1 MKVKK
6 SKQYKMVQ
14 IPAGVS
20 LNRILDDKARELYK
34 PAIDMLM
41 QLVPEA
47 MARKIPEAN
56 VQQGFV
62 FDTVHRYTNPNK
74 APKVLCVGSY
84 EDTASMGLIAMGYKV
99 TEIDPVINC
108 PIQEF
113 FVNPSTVKN
122 SYDIIFST
130 SVIEHV
136 TDDSAF
142 VAYISGLLAPGG
154 VAIITCDYKD
164 GWVPGEPKPPVDMR
178 LYTQKDL
185 RDRLLFLMNGC
196 SLVDEPQW
204 DCPNPDFI
212 LMGTYQYTFATLVVK
227 KNQ

>member
-1 MKVKK
+1 MKKTKPKRYQAVK
-6 SKQYKMVQ
+6 

-20 LNRILDDKARELYK
+20 LNRILDNEARELYK
-34 PAIDMLM
+34 PSIDKLM
-41 QLVPEA
+41 ELVPEA

-62 FDTVHRYTNPNK
+62 FDTVHRYTVRGK
-74 APKVLCVGSY
+74 IPKVLCVGSY
-84 EDTASMGLIAMGYKV
+84 EDTASMGLIAMGYRV

-108 PIQEF
+108 PIQKF
-113 FVNPSTVKN
+113 FVNPSTVRN

-136 TDDSAF
+136 QDDSAF
-142 VAYISGLLAPGG
+142 VAYISELLAPNG

-164 GWVPGEPKPPVDMR
+164 GWMPGEPKPPVDMR
-178 LYTQKDL
+178 LYTQGDL
-185 RDRLLFLMNGC
+185 RDRLLFLMTGC

-212 LMGTYQYTFATLVVK
+212 LAGTYQYTFATLVAK
-227 KNQ
+227 KN